1 MLYPLHDTIDTPPVK
16 LSAKINV
23 RQGGA
28 QLFNELYR
36 KTSLCFEVDN
46 VTLGCSA
53 IRSTRSEI
61 KIQQLGRFS
70 VRAFLSDVNGDEEPI
85 GERYWLSP
93 TVIFS
98 LVRDSE
104 FTSHLDMHAE
114 ARRNQLREDYDL
126 SLVEWARQQ
135 QSQRDRRLLESLEED
150 EVGLHLSQARGG
162 SQREDELVLLIG
174 VKTAVATN
182 FALRQ
187 AIRETWASKDALP
200 DGVKVVFLGCRPIAR
215 VDEDVADENDWER
228 RRLRDAIMLEKM
240 VNGDLLTDE
249 LDCDDTYLD
258 LANKVKEFFHLAA
271 MRFGHAQ
278 SAKDRQGALTVHNR
292 RMSTKIKTVV
302 ALLWLNLALCCS
314 AGSLPPVEGNRLES
328 SARDAEDVEDPVTAI
343 RIIHPPDGAIEKP
356 PVMFKTFIDLRPGT
370 TQLFEALYEGGS
382 LCLEANGEIVHCSPL
397 DESTFWYHHL
407 GNCTARAFLI
417 RSGSF
422 IPENRGSYS
431 QSPPV
436 TFTQVDEVEFNE
448 HIAREIEK
456 HDKRHRAGYQ
466 QSLVEW
472 AETKQRLPDEEIL
485 NHLQSTPT
493 SINESATDP
502 VLVVGVRTAV
512 VANFPFRQ
520 AIRETWASN
529 AVLPHGVKVVFLG
542 CRPYAEV
549 ADGFLD
555 NAFEE
560 VSLRRIWESV
570 ELEKQVYGDL
580 STDELDCDDS
590 R

>member
-278 SAKDRQGALTVHNR
+278 YVMIADDDVYVRTDMLVSHFKRLGPQTRYYSGQMLSVQHARKEAPTRDTSSRYVLSETQYPLSELPPFAIGAYFFLSMDCVNFISRNR
-292 RMSTKIKTVV
+292 RRLRDLGGMDDITV
-302 ALLWLNLALCCS
+302 ALWMLTIQVHAQHFPQLRFLRSEPCAENLLAFGDLS
-314 AGSLPPVEGNRLES
+314 SL
-328 SARDAEDVEDPVTAI
+328 
-343 RIIHPPDGAIEKP
+343 
-356 PVMFKTFIDLRPGT
+356 
-370 TQLFEALYEGGS
+370 
-382 LCLEANGEIVHCSPL
+382 
-397 DESTFWYHHL
+397 
-407 GNCTARAFLI
+407 
-417 RSGSF
+417 
-422 IPENRGSYS
+422 
-431 QSPPV
+431 
-436 TFTQVDEVEFNE
+436 
-448 HIAREIEK
+448 
-456 HDKRHRAGYQ
+456 
-466 QSLVEW
+466 
-472 AETKQRLPDEEIL
+472 
-485 NHLQSTPT
+485 
-493 SINESATDP
+493 
-502 VLVVGVRTAV
+502 
-512 VANFPFRQ
+512 
-520 AIRETWASN
+520 AIREVDMNILDTRDFCHGFERKLWLKSSRHIPEGGLYR
-529 AVLPHGVKVVFLG
+529 VLPLFTESLEFGFSIGIVNTSTLQITTTVSTPAHAGIKVPYFPLLENFAAYARRVCAEARLSFPVAVGNASCYEIASQLGVGLHKF
-542 CRPYAEV
+542 YQ
-549 ADGFLD
+549 
-555 NAFEE
+555 
-560 VSLRRIWESV
+560 RIQV
-570 ELEKQVYGDL
+570 DRKIEL
-580 STDELDCDDS
+580 
-590 R
+590 